1 MYMHEIINE
10 QIQEK
15 KQSGQGDGQW
25 ILIPGTYGKVGHED
39 VHL

>member
-1 MYMHEIINE
+1 MKLSMNKF
-10 QIQEK
+10 K
-15 KQSGQGDGQW
+15 KRNKVAKEMAQLIQW